1 MESPLRRH
9 GKMGSVESGHGDLD
23 MGGGMWTLAKGHRAP
38 LLHGVTGPAA
48 CNLCALH
55 PLTVGLLMLVVWDWL
70 DSTAQ
75 SSSVPR
81 LPVQNLVRV

>member
-1 MESPLRRH
+1 
-9 GKMGSVESGHGDLD
+9 
-23 MGGGMWTLAKGHRAP
+23 MGGGMWTLAKGHHAP
-38 LLHGVTGPAA
+38 LLHGVTGPVA

-75 SSSVPR
+75 SNSLPR
-81 LPVQNLVRV
+81 LPVQNLVRA